1 LFGKILVP
9 IDGSK
14 SADNALTQAFKLAK
28 IHDSVVEILHVM
40 TLAENLPTQPEMS
53 EKIDTPSEWVEE
65 YLTQIR
71 ERDEKMLREA
81 VLKAN
86 DAGLA
91 GKVSSKLMVGKP
103 GDTILR
109 EASQGAFDLI
119 VIGNRGLSGLKEF
132 VLGSVSHQVVDE
144 SNMPVLVVK

>member
-1 LFGKILVP
+1 MFEKILVP

-14 SADNALTQAFKLAK
+14 SADNALVQAFKLAK
-28 IHDSVVEILHVM
+28 IHGSVVEILHVM

-71 ERDEKMLREA
+71 ERDEKMLSEA
-81 VLKAN
+81 VQKAN
-86 DAGLA
+86 DAGLQ
-91 GKVSSKLMVGKP
+91 GKVTSKLKVGKP
-103 GDTILR
+103 GDVILE
-109 EASQGAFDLI
+109 EASRGAFDLI

-144 SNMPVLVVK
+144 SNVPVLVVK